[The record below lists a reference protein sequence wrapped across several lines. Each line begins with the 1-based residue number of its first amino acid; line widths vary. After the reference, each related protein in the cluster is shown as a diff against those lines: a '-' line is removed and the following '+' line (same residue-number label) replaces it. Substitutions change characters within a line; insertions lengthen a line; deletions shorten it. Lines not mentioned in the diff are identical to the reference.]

1 MFEIIP
7 SPGTEN
13 KSWVEIQQ
21 KIDAVKPF
29 VRTIHIDVCD
39 GKFAPNTTFSDP
51 EPFRNYI
58 KDMAISR
65 SGWVSEDKGILFEV
79 HLMVED
85 PISQLKKW
93 ADVGFTR
100 FIGQIEKMPNQEEF
114 VAEAQLLGEV
124 GLAVDGPTSLENVKV
139 SYEDLDVI
147 LFFTADKAGYSGQ
160 SFKEDRLD

>member
-1 MFEIIP
+1 MLGTSFEIIP

-13 KSWVEIQQ
+13 KSWDEIQK

-29 VRTIHIDVCD
+29 IRTIHIDVCD
-39 GKFAPNTTFSDP
+39 GKFAPNTTFADP
-51 EPFRNYI
+51 EPFRKYI
-58 KDMAISR
+58 NDMATSR
-65 SGWVSEDKGILFEV
+65 SGWVAEDKGILFEV

-93 ADVGFTR
+93 ADVGFSR

-124 GLAVDGPTSLENVKV
+124 GLAVDGPTSLDDVKV
-139 SYEDLDVI
+139 D
-147 LFFTADKAGYSGQ
+147 YSI
-160 SFKEDRLD
+160 